1 MILNITDIINSILQA
16 VVFVILPNYCV
27 KDRYKSKKGR
37 SILAV
42 SSVWLGLQIV
52 MKFMG
57 NSSISIIM
65 SHLVPFVIVLM
76 FYRRDKISVTI
87 SYSIL
92 YLVGGLSALIS
103 SKLYWAYIQP
113 MLPKEYIELGVVVF
127 IYGIN
132 YILFLLILMNKKIFY
147 KLYRTIK
154 SRNISII
161 FLVLLTVFLDLLL
174 SFDKIVNWSDD
185 PIYRGYVFAI
195 IVLTFAG
202 ATLYFASIEKR
213 SREIKKLN
221 DSLEERIKELN
232 KIKHDYGAQI
242 SYLYGLHLMK
252 RYERAGELLKDI
264 INGHNS
270 IDTAIEVSNNSD
282 SVIAIIT
289 KGIRQTGI
297 KVILD
302 EHADLN
308 DIEMAEFE
316 LQKVLSNI
324 ISNAV
329 TAMNGQGILAIRT
342 FEKFNDIVIC
352 IQNNGPMIED
362 EVIDKIF
369 QSGFSTKDNSN
380 KEHGF
385 GLAIV
390 KETIKY
396 KILIAYKLK
405 ELL

>member
-270 IDTAIEVSNNSD
+270 IYTAI
-282 SVIAIIT
+282 
-289 KGIRQTGI
+289 
-297 KVILD
+297 
-302 EHADLN
+302 
-308 DIEMAEFE
+308 
-316 LQKVLSNI
+316 
-324 ISNAV
+324 
-329 TAMNGQGILAIRT
+329 
-342 FEKFNDIVIC
+342 
-352 IQNNGPMIED
+352 
-362 EVIDKIF
+362 
-369 QSGFSTKDNSN
+369 
-380 KEHGF
+380 
-385 GLAIV
+385 
-390 KETIKY
+390 
-396 KILIAYKLK
+396 
-405 ELL
+405 